1 METGRLKSYMF
12 DVFTMFFHHLK
23 CHISLYIP
31 LEKKSQ
37 AFLGGGKFPHVI
49 VGS

>member
-12 DVFTMFFHHLK
+12 DVFTMFFHHIDH
-23 CHISLYIP
+23 CISIHLFQ
-31 LEKKSQ
+31 KSQ